1 MPDWASDK
9 EKRLAK
15 IQEAMAALEAD
26 AKLVAEEERRI
37 EADKQQRRNA
47 EGRKKP
53 GKPAAPLPDEP
64 DPKAQH
70 NFTDPDSRGTRWSH
84 RVESN
89 IGLGVA
95 GIGLNGIP
103 AVNDL
108 PVLYEHG
115 ISARMPVILET
126 NASHP
131 GPALERVY
139 PAKSRYCE
147 CVVGCAIFE
156 GVFEV
161 FGDEVVVAWIRFGRW
176 HLVGQSNVA
185 APWQQGN
192 QEQERRSGS
201 VPRRTCP
208 LPFS

>member
-1 MPDWASDK
+1 MLEGCCCFGIGPRASPQTASFATVCTSGCSPATRPGASPPTSPSCRRCGTKSDADRAWAI
-9 EKRLAK
+9 LFG
-15 IQEAMAALEAD
+15 QNNLGC
-26 AKLVAEEERRI
+26 LV
-37 EADKQQRRNA
+37 QRPQN
-47 EGRKKP
+47 P
-53 GKPAAPLPDEP
+53 GPCWP
-64 DPKAQH
+64 
-70 NFTDPDSRGTRWSH
+70 H
-84 RVESN
+84 RVENS
-89 IGLGVA
+89 IRLGVA
-95 GIGLNGIP
+95 GVGLNSIP

-126 NASHP
+126 NTSHP